1 MLVILAVFPI
11 TSPSESFR
19 LEEAVAEV
27 AFLDHINMMLAAV
40 QIGTASGWLHHI
52 LAVFQSFV
60 VGIIE
65 SVDVD
70 GKSFAMLRY
79 GMGMRDET
87 EVEAGGVV
95 GSHRPFVVCIPIV
108 DESHPLYRILSLV
121 ESFEN
126 SEHICRYRLVHHHFA
141 HYLPAVFI
149 HVEASQVS
157 QFASFYGAVLLV
169 CLPLH
174 QVENFIRNR
183 GNGEEMLLSQ
193 FSDGLFVDDISW
205 FLCLGWKAEKHG
217 NKQAYY

>member
-87 EVEAGGVV
+87 EVETGGVV

-126 SEHICRYRLVHHHFA
+126 SEHIGRYRLVHHHFP
-141 HYLPAVFI
+141 Y
-149 HVEASQVS
+149 S
-157 QFASFYGAVLLV
+157 
-169 CLPLH
+169 
-174 QVENFIRNR
+174 
-183 GNGEEMLLSQ
+183 
-193 FSDGLFVDDISW
+193 
-205 FLCLGWKAEKHG
+205 
-217 NKQAYY
+217 